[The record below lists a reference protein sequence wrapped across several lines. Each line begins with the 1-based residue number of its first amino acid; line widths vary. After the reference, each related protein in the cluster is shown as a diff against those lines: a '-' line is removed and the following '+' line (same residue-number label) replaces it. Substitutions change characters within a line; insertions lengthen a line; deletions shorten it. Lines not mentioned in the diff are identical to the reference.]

1 VAEQAARVLAPAS
14 AEAAEGRVAVTAVV
28 TVVAG
33 TEEAEVAAEAEAEA
47 EAVTGD
53 LGQRT

>member
-47 EAVTGD
+47 VTGD

>member
-33 TEEAEVAAEAEAEA
+33 TEAAGAAAEVAAEA

>member
-1 VAEQAARVLAPAS
+1 
-14 AEAAEGRVAVTAVV
+14 VV

-47 EAVTGD
+47 VTGD

>member
-14 AEAAEGRVAVTAVV
+14 AEAAEGRVAATAVV

-33 TEEAEVAAEAEAEA
+33 TEEAEAEVAAEA